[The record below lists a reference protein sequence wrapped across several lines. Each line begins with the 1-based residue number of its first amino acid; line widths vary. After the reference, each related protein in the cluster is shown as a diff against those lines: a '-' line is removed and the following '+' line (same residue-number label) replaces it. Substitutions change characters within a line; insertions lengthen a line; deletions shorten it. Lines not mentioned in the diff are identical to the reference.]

1 VFLYAFETKLI
12 INLIM
17 KPLHL
22 LLAFIASLTLS
33 GSSLSLIDTRVSAAG
48 ISVPKIRQCR
58 VFVDYLVAH
67 SEIPSDSQRIIKR
80 SIYIESRTS
89 LNERAL
95 YSQYNNLLFLSITN
109 NEERT
114 EATNQ
119 AVDITLKSRKVC

>member
-1 VFLYAFETKLI
+1 
-12 INLIM
+12 M

-22 LLAFIASLTLS
+22 LLAFIASLTIS
-33 GSSLSLIDTRVSAAG
+33 GASLSLIDTRVSAAG

-58 VFVDYLVAH
+58 VFVDYLVDH

>member
-1 VFLYAFETKLI
+1 MYAFETKLI

-33 GSSLSLIDTRVSAAG
+33 GASLSLIDTRVSAAG

-58 VFVDYLVAH
+58 VFVDYLVDH